1 MYVAEHDI
9 DTASARKK
17 HYERPQNK
25 LRGLTKRIARAHSK
39 QES

>member
-25 LRGLTKRIARAHSK
+25 LRGLTANRKVKKLGS
-39 QES
+39 E